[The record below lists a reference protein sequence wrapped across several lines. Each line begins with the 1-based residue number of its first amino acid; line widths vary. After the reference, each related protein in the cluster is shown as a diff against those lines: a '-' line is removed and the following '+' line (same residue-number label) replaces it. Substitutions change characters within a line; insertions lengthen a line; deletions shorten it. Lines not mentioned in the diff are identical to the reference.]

1 MLTVHIMIA
10 SVEADL
16 RNGSVQKRYHGYT
29 TGAHKSD
36 AAIGHANSSGV
47 GSADLLLLSQIA
59 VRNPT
64 STANPATICGGATS
78 SRPANTGSLNWKLLT
93 NVPTDPTGKPWL

>member
-1 MLTVHIMIA
+1 MLTVHIMIG

-16 RNGSVQKRYHGYT
+16 RNGSVQKRYQGYT

-36 AAIGHANSSGV
+36 AAIGHANSPGV
-47 GSADLLLLSQIA
+47 DSADSLLSQIA

-64 STANPATICGGATS
+64 STASPATICGGATR
-78 SRPANTGSLNWKLLT
+78 SRPANTGSLNWKLFT
-93 NVPTDPTGKPWL
+93 NVPSDPIR